1 MRPENLHCG
10 LLVMTALLL
19 ATPAAADL
27 QLLSLRNN
35 PFSRPPQLE
44 KKPPPSSPVVV
55 QKVEPV
61 ELELTATMVSDSESM
76 VIVEGELIAVGESIK
91 GMKLLEV
98 MEGKAVFAAA
108 GKKLTYEIELAV
120 E

>member
-10 LLVMTALLL
+10 LLVLTALLL
-19 ATPAAADL
+19 ATPVAADV

-35 PFSRPPQLE
+35 PFTRPPQLE
-44 KKPPPSSPVVV
+44 TKPLPSRPVTV

-61 ELELTATMVSDSESM
+61 ELELTATMVSESESM
-76 VIVEGELIAVGESIK
+76 VIVEGELIAVGDSFK

-108 GKKLTYEIELAV
+108 GKKLTYELEPAV